1 MNGVQ
6 FAINLKDNFD
16 QTLEKMDKRFNK
28 TFDNMK
34 KRSKELSE
42 NFSGLGTTLLGVGVV
57 AFSKKIIDATANVEK
72 MQIRLNQA
80 FKADFGSGFGSELYK
95 DIVKVQESSEISRD
109 SFVDFAIKMKEVQNR
124 GGDLSDTLRRLS
136 DISQGNE
143 GSFSTLGDS
152 LTKLSKGFSFTEKDL
167 KSFTLMGFDPLIE
180 ISRETGES
188 MTSLH
193 NRLKEGK
200 IGFDDIQIAI
210 KKATSEGGDFANLS
224 NQIAEIFGNRL
235 NSQIARFPDI
245 LAKMGKP
252 LTDKLEPLLGWI
264 EKFTDKIMNGSI
276 DLTRFTNVMS
286 NLTLITLGSVAA
298 IKAFNFVVSMNP
310 VTRMVTSVALLGSYL
325 YEVVNWST
333 RFSEIWKNFGSGK
346 IFDGIASFG
355 KLIREMITKP
365 ILALFDALTSIIPG
379 EFAKK
384 INDRVKVAIA
394 SNDKYFSPKIDAT
407 EKIDATQKVEPIKRK
422 TTTELIRDMEQN
434 QDAENKTNRL
444 NSGGIQTFNLSI
456 QNLIGMSVGTLEGKD
471 IDASRVAEILK
482 AELLK
487 QTAQLKGF

>member
-1 MNGVQ
+1 MNGVEY
-6 FAINLKDNFD
+6 AINLKDNFS
-16 QTLEKMDKRFNK
+16 QTLKKVDDNFKN
-28 TFDNMK
+28 TFDKMK
-34 KRSKELSE
+34 QESKKLSE

-57 AFSKKIIDATANVEK
+57 AFSKKIIDASANVEK

-80 FKADFGSGFGSELYK
+80 FKNDFGDGFGEKLLK
-95 DIVKVQESSEISRD
+95 DIIKVQESSEISRD
-109 SFVDFAIKMKEVQNR
+109 SFVGYAIKMKEVQNR

-152 LTKLSKGFSFTEKDL
+152 LTKLSKGFAFTERDL

-224 NQIAEIFGNRL
+224 NQIAAIFGQRL
-235 NSQIARFPDI
+235 NTQIARFPDL

-252 LTDKLEPLLGWI
+252 LTDKLEPLLGWF
-264 EKFTDKIMNGSI
+264 EKLTDKIMNGSI

-286 NLTLITLGSVAA
+286 NFSVVLLAVTLRTKIM
-298 IKAFNFVVSMNP
+298 NFVMSMNP
-310 VTRMVTSVALLGSYL
+310 VTKMVTSVALLGSYL
-325 YEVVNWST
+325 YEVVNWSQ
-333 RFSEIWKNFGSGK
+333 RFSEIWENFGSGK

-355 KLIREMITKP
+355 KLLTEMVSKP
-365 ILALFDALTSIIPG
+365 ILALMDLLTAYIPG

-384 INDRVKVAIA
+384 INDKIKQIIDFNNKRFDVKVDVSTNNKPA
-394 SNDKYFSPKIDAT
+394 
-407 EKIDATQKVEPIKRK
+407 VEPIKRK
-422 TTTELIRDMEQN
+422 TTTELIKDIEN
-434 QDAENKTNRL
+434 FQDSENKSNRV

-456 QNLIGMSVGTLEGKD
+456 QNLIGMNVGTLEGKD